1 MLEQPQDGY
10 EDLDAVLEAGADP
23 FYGPIT
29 ADEEADPEDEA
40 LLGQVMHELGT
51 MMYKEGGTN
60 EIVNMINASDQE
72 LFAIVPEVAA
82 PLIQKGYEI
91 ANQIDP
97 EGAAIVTFGEEGIV
111 HQVNDM
117 IFELAA
123 QMGHPDA
130 QDQEQYMAAL
140 TGIYS
145 KVGQHMQETGD
156 TAGLE
161 ELGKVAT
168 EMTLNT
174 PEGAAAAKSAPPQQ
188 QALPQEI
195 QGILGTGGGM

>member
-1 MLEQPQDGY
+1 MLEQPQDGF
-10 EDLDAVLEAGADP
+10 EDLDAVLETGKDP
-23 FYGPIT
+23 FYGPVT

-40 LLGQVMHELGT
+40 LLGQVMNELGT
-51 MMYKEGGTN
+51 IMYKKGGTN
-60 EIVNMINASDQE
+60 EIANMINASEKD
-72 LFAIVPEVAA
+72 LFAIVPEIAA

-91 ANQIDP
+91 ANEIDP
-97 EGAAIVTFGEEGIV
+97 EGAATVTFGEDGVI

-123 QMGHPDA
+123 QLGHPDA
-130 QDQEQYMAAL
+130 QDQDQYMAAL

-145 KVGQHMQETGD
+145 KVGQHMQDSGD
-156 TAGLE
+156 TAALE
-161 ELGKVAT
+161 ELGSLAT

-195 QGILGTGGGM
+195 QGILGTGGGV